1 MIARQLYTVADERL
15 QKYPMI
21 AVTGPRQ
28 SGKTTFC
35 RQLRPD
41 FQYVN
46 LELPEN
52 REFARR
58 DPHHFLQ
65 TYQNGAILD
74 EVQQV
79 PELFSYLQFYTD
91 ERNRPGEYILS
102 GSQNFLLLEKITQSL
117 AGRIAIFNLLP
128 FSVGELGAGN
138 WLAENWEGTLLQGA
152 YPRTYDR
159 GIPPA
164 GFFPDYIQTYC
175 ERDVRQVLN
184 VANLSLFQQFMR
196 LCAGRIGQL
205 VNISQLGAE
214 IGADQRTVRSWLSIL
229 EASFI
234 IYLLPPYHSNFE
246 KRVVKTPK
254 LYFYDTGLAAWMLGL
269 RSDVDMASHF
279 ARGALFENFIIN
291 ELLKIRWNNGLK
303 PGFYFC
309 QDNNANEI
317 DLLIENGLRLDAVE
331 IKSGK
336 TIQPD
341 FFKNLERFNKF
352 SGGTANS
359 WLVYGGSESQTRQ
372 NGRVINWQNLDQIPF

>member
-1 MIARQLYTVADERL
+1 MFAVADARL

-35 RQLRPD
+35 RQLRPG

-65 TYQNGAILD
+65 TYQNGVILD

-91 ERNRPGEYILS
+91 ERGRPGEYILS

-117 AGRIAIFNLLP
+117 AGRIAIFHLLP
-128 FSVGELGAGN
+128 FSLGELSTGS
-138 WLAENWEGTLLQGA
+138 WLADNWERPLLQGG
-152 YPRTYDR
+152 YPRTYER
-159 GIPPA
+159 EIAPGE
-164 GFFPDYIQTYC
+164 FFPDYIQTYC

-196 LCAGRIGQL
+196 LCAGRTGQL

-214 IGADQRTVRSWLSIL
+214 IGLDQRTVRTWLSIL

-234 IYLLPPYHSNFE
+234 VHLLPPYHRNFE
-246 KRVVKTPK
+246 KRIVKAPK
-254 LYFYDTGLAAWMLGL
+254 LYFYDTGLAAWLLGL
-269 RSDVDMASHF
+269 RSDRDMVSHF

-291 ELLKIRWNNGLK
+291 ELIKTNWNNGLK
-303 PGFYFC
+303 PGFFFW

-317 DLLIENGLRLDAVE
+317 DLLIENGLQLDAVE

-336 TIQPD
+336 TLQPD

-352 SGGTANS
+352 NGGIANP
-359 WLVYGGSESQTRQ
+359 WLVYGGDQSQARE
-372 NGRVINWQNLDQIPF
+372 NGRVLHWRDLGKIV